1 MSCSLECCSTCV
13 YCKYP
18 WEFLLHWYSCVLYRM
33 FYGNFL
39 KSSYGSLLS
48 LSGIFLVVLFMGH
61 PSHRKLTFL
70 GLPALEIGDDFLSHL
85 CVTCGKHC
93 AFTEYKCTQIQCKL
107 FENGGSAKQHLYHWK
122 AGIKIKWESG
132 VKSSLLRV
140 FLFSENITWA
150 GLRVSDL
157 G

>member
-1 MSCSLECCSTCV
+1 
-13 YCKYP
+13 
-18 WEFLLHWYSCVLYRM
+18 M

-39 KSSYGSLLS
+39 NSSYGSLLF
-48 LSGIFLVVLFMGH
+48 LSGIFLVLFMGH
-61 PSHRKLTFL
+61 PSYRKLAFL

-85 CVTCGKHC
+85 WVTCGKHC

-107 FENGGSAKQHLYHWK
+107 LESGGSAKQHLYHRK

-140 FLFSENITWA
+140 FLFSEGI
-150 GLRVSDL
+150 R
-157 G
+157 